1 VILSS
6 FLRGA
11 NVPKITSN
19 GIELYYE
26 TCGAGQPLVLIS
38 GLGYS
43 SWQWHRMVPFLAEHF
58 QVIIF
63 DNRGV
68 GQSDKPAG
76 PYTAQMLA
84 ADTVGLLDA
93 LNIEKAIVMG
103 HSMGGFIAQ
112 ALALDFPQRVK
123 KLILCSTNFGGPH
136 HVPVTA
142 EAMKVLTD
150 VTSDALTRFKNGLV
164 VSTAPGWAEK
174 NPAMVEEW
182 IRWRVANPIE
192 PVHYQAQLAI
202 GLGLLP
208 EAAAFENKLPNI
220 SVPTLILFGAHDKV
234 VPPANADLL
243 AKQITGSRIR
253 IFPDAGHF
261 FPIEIPE
268 VASKAVVEF
277 SKGGD
282 V

>member
-1 VILSS
+1 M
-6 FLRGA
+6 
-11 NVPKITSN
+11 PKAQTN

-26 TCGAGQPLVLIS
+26 IHGAGKPLVLIS

-43 SWQWHRMVPFLAEHF
+43 LWQWHRMAPLLAAHF
-58 QVIIF
+58 RVITF
-63 DNRGV
+63 DNRGA

-76 PYTAQMLA
+76 QYTAQVLA

-93 LNIEKAIVMG
+93 LNIEKAIIMG

-112 ALALDFPQRVK
+112 AIALDFSQRVE

-136 HVPVTA
+136 HVPVTP

-164 VSTAPGWAEK
+164 ISTAPGWAQK
-174 NPAMVEEW
+174 NPETIEEW
-182 IRWRVANPIE
+182 VKWRVANPIE
-192 PVHYQAQLAI
+192 PGPYQSQLAI

-208 EAAAFENKLPNI
+208 EAAAFESKLPTLD
-220 SVPTLILFGAHDKV
+220 VPTLILFGEHDKV
-234 VPPANADLL
+234 VPPANAELL
-243 AKQITGSRIR
+243 SKQIVNSQVV

-268 VASKAVVEF
+268 AASRAVIEF
-277 SKGGD
+277 AK
-282 V
+282 